1 MIKLISYYHYKVVK
15 TFEMG
20 ECYLR
25 ICLLLSFINRFLNK
39 FKIFCYKYKQNGRV
53 LLFITPNI
61 FKKITLKKNYLA
73 QCAGLQLVTNNGKIL
88 WENSLSL

>member
-1 MIKLISYYHYKVVK
+1 MFSCNNRNYIRNKVRNEIMIMVKKHYKWNYEKKMIKLISYYHYKVVK

-39 FKIFCYKYKQNGRV
+39 FKIFCY
-53 LLFITPNI
+53 
-61 FKKITLKKNYLA
+61 
-73 QCAGLQLVTNNGKIL
+73 
-88 WENSLSL
+88 